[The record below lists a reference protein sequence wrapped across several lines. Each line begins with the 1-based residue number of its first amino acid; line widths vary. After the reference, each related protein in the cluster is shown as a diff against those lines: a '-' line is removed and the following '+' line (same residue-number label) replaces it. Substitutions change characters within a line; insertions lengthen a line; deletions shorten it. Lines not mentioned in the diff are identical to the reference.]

1 MKKPYEDKSKQ
12 PLALPEG
19 LSVQKNK
26 WRRQQHFSVSIEKQ
40 IDESLEIA
48 KKKANEKA
56 KKVKRPI
63 IAAKKAHQ
71 KELQRRKNAIICELR
86 RRERADEVALNND
99 ILKEIVIKK
108 EVDNYN
114 F

>member
-26 WRRQQHFSVSIEKQ
+26 WRRQHPFSVSIEKQ
-40 IDESLEIA
+40 IDESLEKA
-48 KKKANEKA
+48 KEKA
-56 KKVKRPI
+56 KKPEKS
-63 IAAKKAHQ
+63 AKNKAKKAKH